1 MTKIKTLYISHCQT
15 KIKATMSRA
24 KLKNAITSFT
34 FGLIGGLIAVAIAFT
49 VNRPNNQLYNTSAPD
64 NGSTATSGANSIIT
78 PTKGNNLVTNCNLDF
93 TEAAEKAR
101 KAVVHIRTEYYTEPD
116 VMNFFFGGNMQLPP
130 IKGSGSGV
138 IISSDGYIVTNN
150 HVIENAVNITVTLFD
165 RRTFK
170 AKVIGRDPAT
180 DIALIKIDTD
190 SLPVLP
196 FGDSDKLK
204 VGEWVLAIGNPFNLT
219 STVTAGI
226 VSAKGRSV
234 SIMDKR
240 YAIESFI
247 QTDAAINPGNSGGA
261 LVNLDGELVG
271 INTAIA
277 SPTGVY
283 AGYGF
288 AVPVSI
294 VKKVV
299 ADLLEYGSVQRA
311 FLGVNVS
318 DITQE
323 FAQKYHLNTYQGV
336 VVVNVIDNGAAA
348 EAGIKEGDVITAVNG
363 VKVTDVPELL
373 EKIGQHRPGDN
384 VTLTIIRN
392 GKKLDIPVVL
402 RNSQGKT
409 TIEIKERVD
418 LLGATFEDLSDEEKA
433 DLGIKYGVRV
443 VDLGPGKLRAVG
455 VRPGFIIVKINDKP
469 IKSVD
474 ELKKVINN
482 LRGGVYIQGIY
493 PDGTVA
499 YYAFGLR

>member
-1 MTKIKTLYISHCQT
+1 MTRSKIRTYLGSFIFG
-15 KIKATMSRA
+15 
-24 KLKNAITSFT
+24 LLGGLLAITVSYFVLKSQFQIT
-34 FGLIGGLIAVAIAFT
+34 
-49 VNRPNNQLYNTSAPD
+49 PNSSEPNKVQDNQ
-64 NGSTATSGANSIIT
+64 STNSIVHPATNEMFANWNQEFIT
-78 PTKGNNLVTNCNLDF
+78 
-93 TEAAEKAR
+93 AAEKAR

-116 VMNFFFGGNMQLPP
+116 IMSFLFGGTQIPA

-138 IISSDGYIVTNN
+138 IISPDGYIVTNN
-150 HVIENAVNITVTLFD
+150 HVIENAMNITVTLYD
-165 RRTFK
+165 HRTFK
-170 AKVIGRDPAT
+170 AKIIGRDPTT
-180 DIALIKIDTD
+180 DIALIKIDAD

-196 FGDSDKLK
+196 FGDSDKLQ

-234 SIMDKR
+234 SILDKR

-261 LVNLDGELVG
+261 LVNLKGELVG

-311 FLGVNVS
+311 FLGVNVV
-318 DITQE
+318 DINDDIVKQ
-323 FAQKYHLNTYQGV
+323 FHLGTYQGV
-336 VVVNVIDNGAAA
+336 VVVDVLDNGAAKD
-348 EAGIKEGDVITAVNG
+348 AGIRPGDVIKAVDG
-363 VKVTDVPELL
+363 VEITDVPELL
-373 EKIGQHRPGDN
+373 EKIGQHRPGDK
-384 VTLTIIRN
+384 VTITVLRGN
-392 GKKLDIPVVL
+392 KKLEIPVVL
-402 RNSQGKT
+402 RNSEGKT

-418 LLGATFEDLSDEEKA
+418 LLGATFEDLSAEEKA
-433 DLGIKYGVRV
+433 ALGIKYGVRV

-469 IKSVD
+469 VRSVD
-474 ELKKVINN
+474 ELKRIINN
-482 LRGGVYIQGIY
+482 LRGGVYIQGVY